1 MPHVAVKLYPGRTE
15 QQKVQLAKAIV
26 DDVVRITGSGEA
38 SVSVTIEEVAPEKWA
53 DRVYKPEIVGHRGKL
68 YKEPGYTM

>member
-15 QQKVQLAKAIV
+15 QQKVHLAKAIV
-26 DDVVRITGSGEA
+26 DDVVRITGSGVE
-38 SVSVTIEEVAPEKWA
+38 SVSVTIEEVAPDEWA
-53 DRVYKPEIVGHRGKL
+53 ERVYKPEIVGYRGKL